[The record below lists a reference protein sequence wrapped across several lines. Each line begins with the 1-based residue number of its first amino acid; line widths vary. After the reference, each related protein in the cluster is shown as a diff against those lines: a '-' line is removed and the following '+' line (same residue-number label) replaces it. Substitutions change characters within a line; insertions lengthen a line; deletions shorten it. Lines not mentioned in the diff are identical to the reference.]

1 MKRLLMASPVSKL
14 LGNALVPATS
24 LPLLLHV
31 FPAFMFSCQNTTSKF
46 RSFGTIWEFGYASP
60 FMTNPLPP
68 IPRLTVPL
76 EVYYFDTDAGG
87 VVHNIAYLR
96 MIEIARSQLAAS
108 LGWTLEEMNR
118 TGLVAV
124 VARTEIDYV
133 KPARLGDKL
142 LVSAELSR
150 LEKVR
155 SFMRF
160 EITSAD
166 KPGLVFVRCVQTMV
180 PVQLP
185 GGRPQRVPQA
195 WRDAYPQL
203 IA

>member
-1 MKRLLMASPVSKL
+1 MS
-14 LGNALVPATS
+14 T
-24 LPLLLHV
+24 
-31 FPAFMFSCQNTTSKF
+31 
-46 RSFGTIWEFGYASP
+46 
-60 FMTNPLPP
+60 PLPV

-96 MIEIARSQLAAS
+96 MVEIARSQLAAS

-118 TGLVAV
+118 TGLVPV
-124 VARTEIDYV
+124 VARTEIDYLR
-133 KPARLGDKL
+133 PARLGDSL
-142 LVSAELSR
+142 LVTAELVG

-160 EITSAD
+160 EITSAA
-166 KPGLVFVRCVQTMV
+166 KTELVFIRCTQTMV
-180 PVQLP
+180 TVQLP
-185 GGRPQRVPQA
+185 GGRPQRVLQL

-203 IA
+203 RR